1 MYKEFYGFRVK
12 PFNLVADPS
21 FLYLS
26 SKHRLALTY
35 LEYGLMD
42 GIGFVLLTGEIGA
55 GKTTLIRKLLSQLPG
70 DIEVAVVFNTN
81 VSAEQLLELI
91 LQEFE
96 LKARGRRKA
105 AHLDILNQFLINK
118 YGEGQRV
125 VLIVDEAQN
134 LSPEALRRSACSQT
148 CKPIRNLCCK
158 SCLWVSLHCG

>member
-12 PFNLVADPS
+12 PFLVADPN

-81 VSAEQLLELI
+81 VESS
-91 LQEFE
+91 FW
-96 LKARGRRKA
+96 
-105 AHLDILNQFLINK
+105 N
-118 YGEGQRV
+118 
-125 VLIVDEAQN
+125 
-134 LSPEALRRSACSQT
+134 
-148 CKPIRNLCCK
+148 
-158 SCLWVSLHCG
+158 